1 MFFWHCK
8 YQVYGNA
15 IFSGCGSGLAGQRQE
30 RTVMSVK
37 IVVDSACDL
46 TKQRADALDLTFLSL
61 KTIFGGEEYSDGIT
75 MSHREFYEKLI
86 ESGDMPSTSQ
96 IPPHDFEE
104 VFAQIKKDG
113 DTAVVITLSAKLS
126 GTFQSAAIARE
137 GYEDCVFLVD
147 SETVSLGEQILVL
160 LACRLRDEGRS
171 AADIAQILEE
181 RKRDIRLIA
190 LLDTLEYLRR
200 GGRISGAA
208 AIAGNLLSIKPVIT
222 VKDGEVA
229 ILGKARGSKNGNN
242 MLIQEINKTNGID
255 FSLPFVLGYTGLDD
269 SLLQKYIADSEALW
283 KGQVS
288 DLPITTIGSTIGTH
302 AGPGAIGVAFF
313 ARA

>member
-1 MFFWHCK
+1 
-8 YQVYGNA
+8 
-15 IFSGCGSGLAGQRQE
+15 
-30 RTVMSVK
+30 MSVK

-104 VFAQIKKDG
+104 VFARIKKDG

-126 GTFQSAAIARE
+126 GTFQSAAIARD
-137 GYEDCVFLVD
+137 GYEDCVFLID

-222 VKDGEVA
+222 VKEGEVA